1 MKQFNLHFH
10 SPSEHTFDGNL
21 SSLEIHIVCD
31 QVEGADV

>member
-1 MKQFNLHFH
+1 MKQFNC
-10 SPSEHTFDGNL
+10 SSEHTFDGNL